1 MEDATNNTASRSPD
15 AAAFA
20 ATRLAAAL
28 EMACTSCATDEAGR
42 QTLTFAFA
50 DDIQHRIARK
60 AWQGYAVALID
71 RPAAPTADPAV
82 EDWTVLAA
90 NLELM
95 ADASF
100 DLKNERLPAPLRDC
114 LIMAAAAL
122 SASVQQ
128 PSHLVPGD
136 TRE

>member
-1 MEDATNNTASRSPD
+1 MEDATNNTASRSPG

-82 EDWTVLAA
+82 NWTVLAA
-90 NLELM
+90 KLELM

-100 DLKNERLPAPLRDC
+100 DLKNEQLPAQLRDC
-114 LIMAAAAL
+114 LMMAAAAL

-136 TRE
+136 TRK

>member
-1 MEDATNNTASRSPD
+1 MEDATNNTASRRPD

-20 ATRLAAAL
+20 AIRLAAAL
-28 EMACTSCATDEAGR
+28 EMACTSCTTDEAGR

-71 RPAAPTADPAV
+71 RPAPPTAYPAV
-82 EDWTVLAA
+82 DWKVLAA
-90 NLELM
+90 NLELI

-100 DLKNERLPAPLRDC
+100 DLKNEQLPAQLRDC
-114 LIMAAAAL
+114 LLIAAAAL

-136 TRE
+136 TRK